1 MVYYQYGDILVR
13 DMQRSDADDFVREE
27 CAQGWHATP
36 DKFFTRLEH
45 KKEGRAIP
53 LVAEYAGHPA
63 GYLSLY
69 DRPGAGPY
77 A

>member
-1 MVYYQYGDILVR
+1 MVYYQHGEILIR
-13 DMQRSDADDFVREE
+13 DMQPSDADEFVREE

-53 LVAEYAGHPA
+53 LVAE
-63 GYLSLY
+63 
-69 DRPGAGPY
+69 
-77 A
+77 